1 MPKLTGSILFTGS
14 IDNMSAYIMHG
25 HEGVI
30 LRKKGGASKE
40 KIKTG
45 RNFAITRLNN
55 AEFGGCS
62 KAGKAVRNAIWM
74 LKHLANYNFS
84 GDLNALAKTIL
95 KKDTEAELGE
105 RAIRFSK
112 HHSMLEGFTLN
123 RQLLFNS
130 VVRHPV
136 SCTLSRDEGKA
147 SLVLPALVPGINF
160 YTPPGQHLYR
170 FIFTL
175 GVIPDMLFTPDGYK
189 PQVPQYHATY
199 LITEWHTVTE
209 LTALQSFH
217 LVLEN
222 FTALDASNSLV
233 LAAGIEFGFP
243 LTNDIVQSVKY
254 AGTATILATA

>member
-1 MPKLTGSILFTGS
+1 M
-14 IDNMSAYIMHG
+14 DNMSAYTMQG

-45 RNFAITRLNN
+45 RNFALTRLNN
-55 AEFGGCS
+55 AEFGGSS
-62 KAGKAVRNAIWM
+62 KAGKAIRDAIWM
-74 LKHLANYNFS
+74 VKHLANYNFS
-84 GDLNALAKTIL
+84 GHLNALAKTIL
-95 KKDTEAELGE
+95 KKDTEADWGE
-105 RAIRFSK
+105 RAIRFSQ
-112 HHSMLEGFTLN
+112 HHGMLEGFTLN

-130 VVRHPV
+130 VVRHPL

-147 SLVLPALVPGINF
+147 SLLLPALVPGINF

-175 GVIPDMLFTPDGYK
+175 GVIPDMICTPDGYK

-209 LTALQSFH
+209 LTTQQNFELA
-217 LVLEN
+217 LEN
-222 FTALDASNSLV
+222 FTGLDASNSLI

-243 LTNDIVQSVKY
+243 LTNDIIQSVKY
-254 AGTATILATA
+254 AGTATIFATA